1 MTQSD
6 ATTPSFPIRKIGKG
20 FALLFMVLSFGTAGY
35 MLIEKWSFLDSL
47 YMTVITITTV
57 GYREMGPMSPVG
69 MVFTIFVVF
78 SGMGLIIYI
87 LGAVAQAM
95 VELQLGSMIGR
106 RKLLSKI
113 RSMKNHY
120 IICGFGRI
128 GKIICR
134 ELKANSIPMVVIDNS
149 PGIDATMEHEEI
161 PFIHGD
167 ATAEEMLVD
176 AGIERAK
183 GLVSVVRSD
192 ADNVFITMSARG
204 LNPGLFILSRAEEEH
219 TEKKLMRAGA
229 NRVVMPYHIGGQ
241 KMAHAIVKPA
251 VSDFLEFTVHN
262 RRIGL
267 EMGEVVVSENSHLSG
282 VKLADSGIRQ
292 QMDVIIIAI
301 QKKDGE
307 MKFNPSSQTQIESGD
322 TLIALGE
329 SEDISRL
336 AKILSGEN
344 AGTEK

>member
-6 ATTPSFPIRKIGKG
+6 TTPPSFPIRNIGKG
-20 FALLFMVLSFGTAGY
+20 FGILIVVLAFGTAGY
-35 MLIEKWSFLDSL
+35 MLIEKWSLLDSL

-57 GYREMGPMSPVG
+57 GYREIGPMSHTG

-87 LGAVAQAM
+87 LGLVAQAM
-95 VELQLGSMIGR
+95 VEFQLGSIIGR

-113 RSMKNHY
+113 RSMRNHY

-134 ELKANSIPMVVIDNS
+134 ELKANHIPTVLIDN
-149 PGIDATMEHEEI
+149 GAGVELAKEQEEI
-161 PFIHGD
+161 PIIRGD
-167 ATAEEMLVD
+167 ATSEDILLD
-176 AGIERAK
+176 AGIERAR

-204 LNPGLFILSRAEEEH
+204 LNPNLFILSRAEEEH

-241 KMAHAIVKPA
+241 KMAHAIVKPV

-267 EMGEVVVSENSHLSG
+267 EMGEVLVSGNSQLSG

-301 QKKDGE
+301 QKRDGE
-307 MKFNPSSQTQIESGD
+307 MRFNPSSQTQIDPGD
-322 TLIALGE
+322 TLIALGK

>member
-1 MTQSD
+1 
-6 ATTPSFPIRKIGKG
+6 
-20 FALLFMVLSFGTAGY
+20 
-35 MLIEKWSFLDSL
+35 
-47 YMTVITITTV
+47 MTVITITTV
-57 GYREMGPMSPVG
+57 GYREMGPMSPAG
-69 MVFTIFVVF
+69 MIFTIFVVF

-95 VELQLGSMIGR
+95 VEFQLGSVLGR

-134 ELKANSIPMVVIDNS
+134 ELKANHIPMVVIDNGPS
-149 PGIDATMEHEEI
+149 LEQAMESEEA
-161 PFIHGD
+161 PVIHGD
-167 ATAEEMLVD
+167 ATSEDILLE
-176 AGIERAK
+176 AGIEKAR

-192 ADNVFITMSARG
+192 SDNVFITMSARG
-204 LNPGLFILSRAEEEH
+204 LNPNLFILSRAEEEH

-241 KMAHAIVKPA
+241 KMAHAIIKPV

-262 RRIGL
+262 RKIGL
-267 EMGEVVVSENSHLSG
+267 EMGEVVVSGNSPLNG
-282 VKLADSGIRQ
+282 IKLADSGIRQ
-292 QMDVIIIAI
+292 QMDVIIIAV

-307 MKFNPSSQTQIESGD
+307 MKFNPSSQTQIEEGD

-329 SEDISRL
+329 SGDISRL
-336 AKILSGEN
+336 ANILSGES
-344 AGTEK
+344 GGQDK